1 MEISMG
7 TQKTSTDRNLNQWLH
22 YLENNSPSH
31 KIKLGLERV
40 AQAATRLNVQHPCA
54 KVITVAG
61 TNGKGSTVNALE
73 HIYCRAGYKVGSYT
87 SPHLIHFNERIK
99 LNLKPITDDALC
111 EVFSLIAKRFDS
123 IELSYFEWVTLAALV
138 YFKQQGVDLI
148 ILEVGLGGRLDATNI
163 IDTDLAIITT
173 IDYDHQEYLGDT
185 LEQIAYEKAGI
196 LRANKPFI
204 YADRNPPKSMLEVA
218 NTLNAPIYLL
228 DKDYQF
234 TQESE
239 TNWSFTNSKNEF
251 NHLKKPPIQL
261 KSASAAL
268 MASQLLSEFLPVS
281 LTAINEA
288 MNLIFVPGRLQ
299 IEKIH
304 QKELTVLFDV
314 SHNAQS
320 VQLLAKKV
328 NELVNKRE
336 ARSSKVH
343 AVFSAL
349 KDKDILELINPLREY
364 VDHWYFAKL
373 DNSRAASADYLLS
386 IAKKAEI
393 LVEFCYTSPL
403 VAFDE
408 AMTQAEPGDLIIV
421 FGSFFTVGQVMSSQ
435 YKTFEKKGIL

>member
-1 MEISMG
+1 MDTNKPSIKRSL
-7 TQKTSTDRNLNQWLH
+7 SQWLN

-40 AQAATRLNVQHPCA
+40 AQAAARLNVQHPCA

-87 SPHLIHFNERIK
+87 SPHLIDFNERIK
-99 LNLKPITDDALC
+99 INLKPIEDGVLC
-111 EVFSLIAKRFDS
+111 ELFSLIEENLDS
-123 IELSYFEWVTLAALV
+123 VELSYFEWVTLTALV
-138 YFKQQGVDLI
+138 YFQQQAVDLI

-196 LRANKPFI
+196 LRADKPFI

-218 NTLNAPIYLL
+218 NNLNAPTYLL

-234 TQESE
+234 TLESE
-239 TNWSFTNSKNEF
+239 TDWSFANSKNQF
-251 NHLKKPPIQL
+251 NNLKKPRIQL
-261 KSASAAL
+261 KSASAAI

-299 IEKIH
+299 IE
-304 QKELTVLFDV
+304 QYPQQELTILYDV

-320 VQLLAKKV
+320 VQLLAESV
-328 NELVNKRE
+328 NAFVNKKGC
-336 ARSSKVH
+336 RSSKVH

-349 KDKDILELINPLREY
+349 KDKDILELISPLTGY
-364 VDHWYFAKL
+364 VEHWYFAQL
-373 DNSRAASADYLLS
+373 ENPRAASADYLLS
-386 IAKKAEI
+386 LAKKAEI